1 MIAIE
6 HASRLVPGDAHRHAL
21 RHPGPRHQVPHATP
35 AQVLN
40 QPSLKTTPD
49 LVLPRIRRMG
59 LRSPRSPT
67 RGRLA
72 STITR
77 KKEASHGRSD
87 QPPKFY
93 KNPTLPSSCPSSS
106 QDPANSIMAT
116 LGKGVLFIV
125 LYGLSWLS
133 MFIVIG
139 FITTPILWIWGMV
152 DVNNGAKKM
161 HEEIARS

>member
-1 MIAIE
+1 GGLASFPDGDHLTHLLLRQRCELADRLLLVHSAHDVVAVE
-6 HASRLVPGDAHRHAL
+6 HGARLVPGDAHRHAL

-77 KKEASHGRSD
+77 K
-87 QPPKFY
+87 
-93 KNPTLPSSCPSSS
+93 
-106 QDPANSIMAT
+106 
-116 LGKGVLFIV
+116 
-125 LYGLSWLS
+125 
-133 MFIVIG
+133 
-139 FITTPILWIWGMV
+139 
-152 DVNNGAKKM
+152 
-161 HEEIARS
+161 